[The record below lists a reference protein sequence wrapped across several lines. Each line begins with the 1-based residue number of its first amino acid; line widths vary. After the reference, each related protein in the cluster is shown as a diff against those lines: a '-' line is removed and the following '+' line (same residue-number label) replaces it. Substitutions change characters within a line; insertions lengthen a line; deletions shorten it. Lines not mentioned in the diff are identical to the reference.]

1 MLTLLRRNKL
11 IVQRTHYAIGIVYSV
26 KWPRSPN
33 GSLSW
38 FMSHDQQKFEV
49 RTFGFPRPCV
59 THTHAD
65 RTELYSWLI
74 DLRHVDRHR
83 LRSFL
88 NHLCSFLN
96 DVRSSREMGCA
107 MAQNGRATVVAADM
121 NQPTYLCLSS
131 LEPLCVL
138 IACMHRKEQR
148 GHGVAECWLGWD
160 PKCPEKMET

>member
-1 MLTLLRRNKL
+1 MLTLLRRNEL

-33 GSLSW
+33 GSLSCVHVPCPTEVWSTDLW
-38 FMSHDQQKFEV
+38 FSTSL
-49 RTFGFPRPCV
+49 RY
-59 THTHAD
+59 THA
-65 RTELYSWLI
+65 R
-74 DLRHVDRHR
+74 
-83 LRSFL
+83 RSDGTLLMINRPSSRRSTPPPQFL